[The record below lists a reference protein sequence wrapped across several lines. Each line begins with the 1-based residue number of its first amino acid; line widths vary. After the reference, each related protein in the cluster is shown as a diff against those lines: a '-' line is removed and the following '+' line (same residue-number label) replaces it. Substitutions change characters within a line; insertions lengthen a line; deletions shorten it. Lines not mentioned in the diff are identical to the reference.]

1 MAGARGRLYKESMRT
16 WSLPLIACSLIA
28 SLALACTPD
37 LSGAPDT
44 SGSAGTNPLEGIS
57 TAERGKRMRG
67 RVNERLRAGSY
78 TYLDMRL
85 HDGTQEWIVV
95 MGKAPAPG
103 QEIEAVN
110 MGTRQNF
117 HSRRLDRTFDRLT
130 FAWVPNI

>member
-1 MAGARGRLYKESMRT
+1 MVGARGRLYKESMRT

-28 SLALACTPD
+28 SLALACTP
-37 LSGAPDT
+37 ATPDA
-44 SGSAGTNPLEGIS
+44 AGPAGKNPLEGIS

-85 HDGTQEWIVV
+85 HDGSQEWIVV

-103 QEIEAVN
+103 EDIEAVN
-110 MGTRQNF
+110 MGTRTNF

>member
-1 MAGARGRLYKESMRT
+1 MVGARGRLYKESMRT
-16 WSLPLIACSLIA
+16 WSLPLIACALIA
-28 SLALACTPD
+28 SLALAC
-37 LSGAPDT
+37 APDT
-44 SGSAGTNPLEGIS
+44 PAPAGGNPLEGIS

-67 RVNERLRAGSY
+67 RVNERLRAGSS

-85 HDGTQEWIVV
+85 HDGSQEWIVV

-103 QEIEAVN
+103 EDIEAVN
-110 MGTRQNF
+110 MGTRTNF